1 MKRSTTLLA
10 ALFALAALASCSD
23 KSGGNAKPETTS
35 TTTNTTDSSGTPS
48 GPELSLAKF
57 LEKPCDVLTPAQI
70 ASFGKFKEPA
80 SRKAPL
86 GPSCRWAAQD
96 NTVDS
101 SIAVTFGDGQEYDTL
116 LSNSRKSPVFK
127 EVKVDGLPAF
137 SSDDTDGTEACTTI
151 VETGKTS
158 AVAVQTHVNDK
169 KPCELAEKV
178 AAVVIT
184 TLKG

>member
-1 MKRSTTLLA
+1 LKRSTTLLA
-10 ALFALAALASCSD
+10 ALFALAALAGCSE
-23 KSGGNAKPETTS
+23 KNGGNAKPETTS
-35 TTTNTTDSSGTPS
+35 TSTNTTDGTSTPS

-57 LEKPCDVLTPAQI
+57 LQKPCDVLTPAQT

-127 EVKVDGLPAF
+127 EVKVEGLNAF
-137 SSDDTDGTEACTTI
+137 SSDDTDGTVDCTTV

-158 AVAVQTHVNDK
+158 AIVVQTSVNDK
-169 KPCELAEKV
+169 KPCEFAERV
-178 AAVVIT
+178 AAVVIS
-184 TLKG
+184 TLRG

>member
-1 MKRSTTLLA
+1 MTLLA
-10 ALFALAALASCSD
+10 ALFALAALAGCSE
-23 KSGGNAKPETTS
+23 KNGGNAKPETTS
-35 TTTNTTDSSGTPS
+35 PSTSTTSDSTGTPS

-70 ASFGKFKEPA
+70 ASFGKFREPA

-86 GPSCRWAAQD
+86 GPSCRWPGQD

-101 SIAVTFGDGQEYDTL
+101 TIAVTFGDGQEYDSL

-127 EVKVDGLPAF
+127 EVKVDGLRAF
-137 SSDDTDGTEACTTI
+137 SSDDTDGTDACTTF

-158 AVAVQTHVNDK
+158 AIAVQTSVNDK

-184 TLKG
+184 TLRG